1 MVLRV
6 LNLLAIKVELLPL
19 QHTLVCPHK
28 HTSKTKQCEM
38 KLMMTQ
44 PKQEAQS
51 RSKQCEMKLMTM
63 QPEQEAQSR
72 S

>member
-1 MVLRV
+1 
-6 LNLLAIKVELLPL
+6 
-19 QHTLVCPHK
+19 
-28 HTSKTKQCEM
+28 
-38 KLMMTQ
+38 MMTQ